1 MLENDIVVA
10 EEYFRGYRGVT
21 EEDISCQFI
30 VIQSVHKV
38 LAGYYCSGLT
48 RINSSI
54 GKRVESIKVMQK
66 ILNKDIA
73 LRGDI
78 KDTNC
83 MDLFILENG
92 EKLLNRVDKAIE
104 DLKEID
110 YLGIIKRSMKKNEI
124 CLGRV
129 DEGNLRVVEAIEVG
143 SLKGATYN
151 LVEEDI
157 YNYLK
162 RIKRRDKKGNL
173 DKYIDEYI
181 RLSHLN
187 KHSKDYISILLSIP
201 YDSLKQWYRY
211 KYNKKNL
218 LPEEYL
224 KNIKASMEYEI

>member
-1 MLENDIVVA
+1 MLENDIVVT

-54 GKRVESIKVMQK
+54 GKKVMQK
-66 ILNKDIA
+66 RLNKDIA

-78 KDTNC
+78 KEINC

-92 EKLLNRVDKAIE
+92 EKLLNRVGKAIE
-104 DLKEID
+104 DLNQID

-129 DEGNLRVVEAIEVG
+129 DEGNLRIVETIEVG

-162 RIKRRDKKGNL
+162 RIKRRNKKGDL

>member
-1 MLENDIVVA
+1 MLENDIVVT
-10 EEYFRGYRGVT
+10 EEYFIGYRGVT

-66 ILNKDIA
+66 RLNKDIA

-78 KDTNC
+78 KEINC

-92 EKLLNRVDKAIE
+92 EKLLNRVGKAIE
-104 DLKEID
+104 DLNQID

-129 DEGNLRVVEAIEVG
+129 DEGNLRIVETIEVG

-162 RIKRRDKKGNL
+162 RIKRRNK
-173 DKYIDEYI
+173 

>member
-1 MLENDIVVA
+1 
-10 EEYFRGYRGVT
+10 
-21 EEDISCQFI
+21 
-30 VIQSVHKV
+30 
-38 LAGYYCSGLT
+38 
-48 RINSSI
+48 
-54 GKRVESIKVMQK
+54 MQK
-66 ILNKDIA
+66 RLNKDIA
-73 LRGDI
+73 LRENI

-92 EKLLNRVDKAIE
+92 EKLLNKVDKAIE

>member
-10 EEYFRGYRGVT
+10 EEYFRGYRGTT

-30 VIQSVHKV
+30 VIQSVHSV

-48 RINSSI
+48 RVNSSI

-66 ILNKDIA
+66 RLNKDIA
-73 LRGDI
+73 LREKI

-92 EKLLNRVDKAIE
+92 EKLL
-104 DLKEID
+104 
-110 YLGIIKRSMKKNEI
+110 
-124 CLGRV
+124 
-129 DEGNLRVVEAIEVG
+129 
-143 SLKGATYN
+143 KGANYN

>member
-1 MLENDIVVA
+1 MTISRLN
-10 EEYFRGYRGVT
+10 EE
-21 EEDISCQFI
+21 
-30 VIQSVHKV
+30 
-38 LAGYYCSGLT
+38 
-48 RINSSI
+48 
-54 GKRVESIKVMQK
+54 KR
-66 ILNKDIA
+66 LNKDIA
-73 LRGDI
+73 LRENI

-162 RIKRRDKKGNL
+162 TNEL
-173 DKYIDEYI
+173 
-181 RLSHLN
+181 RLN
-187 KHSKDYISILLSIP
+187 
-201 YDSLKQWYRY
+201 
-211 KYNKKNL
+211 
-218 LPEEYL
+218 
-224 KNIKASMEYEI
+224 

>member
-10 EEYFRGYRGVT
+10 EEYFRGYRGTT

-30 VIQSVHKV
+30 VIQSVHSV

-48 RINSSI
+48 RVNSSI

-66 ILNKDIA
+66 RLNKDIA
-73 LRGDI
+73 LREKI

-124 CLGRV
+124 CL
-129 DEGNLRVVEAIEVG
+129 
-143 SLKGATYN
+143 
-151 LVEEDI
+151 
-157 YNYLK
+157 
-162 RIKRRDKKGNL
+162 
-173 DKYIDEYI
+173 
-181 RLSHLN
+181 
-187 KHSKDYISILLSIP
+187 
-201 YDSLKQWYRY
+201 
-211 KYNKKNL
+211 
-218 LPEEYL
+218 
-224 KNIKASMEYEI
+224 